1 MRLKNIQNC
10 VFYPQLGP
18 QVNSKAALYIFL
30 KRELTYLFRQEF
42 CTLWPNFDAQI
53 HFFEITLKR
62 NRFEIPSSRWDISC
76 YSSNF
81 NYFIHSILFIS
92 CHLHCYWLVN
102 EGSPDWSNDPN
113 GHLRFTWRFGIWFYL
128 VQIKC
133 SYFYQ
138 FSQRKSSNFIVT
150 SSWPYQYAIMTS

>member
-1 MRLKNIQNC
+1 MQRKECYSKDVC
-10 VFYPQLGP
+10 VSKIYKIVGQPQAHKWITRPLFIFETRTYI
-18 QVNSKAALYIFL
+18 SISSRILYIL
-30 KRELTYLFRQEF
+30 AKFRRAD
-42 CTLWPNFDAQI
+42 P
-53 HFFEITLKR
+53 FFEITLKR

-92 CHLHCYWLVN
+92 CHLHCFWLVN

-138 FSQRKSSNFIVT
+138 FSQRKSSNSTMT
-150 SSWPYQYAIMTS
+150 SS